1 MFNNPVF
8 YNRTELLVSRECSA
22 VPGYAN
28 DLALGMLSHLV
39 FNYERTAES
48 CVKITRTAS
57 ISRAPF
63 VLQESLNEMT
73 SFGDFFLLA
82 WPLLTA
88 RSNSKSNF
96 LEQVIYNN
104 QNLKTDSSNHD

>member
-8 YNRTELLVSRECSA
+8 YNRTELLVSRGCSA
-22 VPGYAN
+22 VPGFAN
-28 DLALGMLSHLV
+28 DLALGMLSHFV
-39 FNYERTAES
+39 VNYERNAQPS
-48 CVKITRTAS
+48 AKITRTAS
-57 ISRAPF
+57 KSRSPF

-82 WPLLTA
+82 CPLLKA

>member
-8 YNRTELLVSRECSA
+8 YNRKELLVSRGCFA
-22 VPGYAN
+22 VSGYAN
-28 DLALGMLSHLV
+28 DLALEMPSHLGC
-39 FNYERTAES
+39 NYKRISES
-48 CVKITRTAS
+48 GAKITQAAS
-57 ISRAPF
+57 RSRSSF
-63 VLQESLNEMT
+63 ILQESLNEMT
-73 SFGDFFLLA
+73 SFGDLFLLA
-82 WPLLTA
+82 CPLLKT

>member
-73 SFGDFFLLA
+73 SFGDLFLLA
-82 WPLLTA
+82 CPVLKA
-88 RSNSKSNF
+88 QSNSKSNF

>member
-1 MFNNPVF
+1 M
-8 YNRTELLVSRECSA
+8 
-22 VPGYAN
+22 PGYAN
-28 DLALGMLSHLV
+28 DLALGMLSHLFV
-39 FNYERTAES
+39 NYERTAGPS
-48 CVKITRTAS
+48 AKITRTAS
-57 ISRAPF
+57 KSRSPF
-63 VLQESLNEMT
+63 VLQESLSEMT

-82 WPLLTA
+82 CPLLKA

>member
-8 YNRTELLVSRECSA
+8 YNRTEPLVSRGCFA
-22 VPGYAN
+22 VPSYSN

-39 FNYERTAES
+39 SNYERTAES
-48 CVKITRTAS
+48 SGKITRTAS
-57 ISRAPF
+57 KSRSPF
-63 VLQESLNEMT
+63 VLLESLNEMT

-82 WPLLTA
+82 CPLLKA

-96 LEQVIYNN
+96 FRTI
-104 QNLKTDSSNHD
+104 NL

>member
-48 CVKITRTAS
+48 GAKITRTES
-57 ISRAPF
+57 KSRSPF
-63 VLQESLNEMT
+63 VLHETLNEMT

-82 WPLLTA
+82 CPLLKA

-96 LEQVIYNN
+96 FRTI
-104 QNLKTDSSNHD
+104 NL

>member
-8 YNRTELLVSRECSA
+8 YNRTELLVSRGCFA
-22 VPGYAN
+22 VPSYAN

-39 FNYERTAES
+39 VNYERTAEYS
-48 CVKITRTAS
+48 AKITRTAS
-57 ISRAPF
+57 KSRSTF
-63 VLQESLNEMT
+63 VLQESLNKMT

-82 WPLLTA
+82 CPLLKA

>member
-28 DLALGMLSHLV
+28 DLALGMLSRLV
-39 FNYERTAES
+39 FNYERTAEPS
-48 CVKITRTAS
+48 VKITRTAS
-57 ISRAPF
+57 RSRVPF
-63 VLQESLNEMT
+63 ALQESLNEMT
-73 SFGDFFLLA
+73 SFGDLFLLA
-82 WPLLTA
+82 CPVLKA

>member
-8 YNRTELLVSRECSA
+8 YNRTELLVSRGCFA
-22 VPGYAN
+22 VSGYAN
-28 DLALGMLSHLV
+28 DLALEMPSHLGC
-39 FNYERTAES
+39 NYKRISES
-48 CVKITRTAS
+48 GAKITQAAS
-57 ISRAPF
+57 RSRSPF
-63 VLQESLNEMT
+63 ILQESLNEMT
-73 SFGDFFLLA
+73 SFGDLFLLA
-82 WPLLTA
+82 CPVLKA

>member
-1 MFNNPVF
+1 M
-8 YNRTELLVSRECSA
+8 
-22 VPGYAN
+22 PGYAN

-39 FNYERTAES
+39 VNYERTAES
-48 CVKITRTAS
+48 SAKITRTAS
-57 ISRAPF
+57 KSRSPF

-73 SFGDFFLLA
+73 SFGDLFLLA
-82 WPLLTA
+82 CPVLKA

>member
-28 DLALGMLSHLV
+28 DLALGVLSHLV

-48 CVKITRTAS
+48 SAKITRTAS
-57 ISRAPF
+57 KSRSLF

-73 SFGDFFLLA
+73 SFGGFFLLA
-82 WPLLTA
+82 CPLLKA

>member
-8 YNRTELLVSRECSA
+8 YNRKAPLVSRGCFA
-22 VPGYAN
+22 VSGFAN
-28 DLALGMLSHLV
+28 DLALEMPSHLGC
-39 FNYERTAES
+39 NYKRISES
-48 CVKITRTAS
+48 GAKITQAAS
-57 ISRAPF
+57 RSRSSF
-63 VLQESLNEMT
+63 ILQESLNEMT
-73 SFGDFFLLA
+73 SFGDLFLLA
-82 WPLLTA
+82 CPVLKA